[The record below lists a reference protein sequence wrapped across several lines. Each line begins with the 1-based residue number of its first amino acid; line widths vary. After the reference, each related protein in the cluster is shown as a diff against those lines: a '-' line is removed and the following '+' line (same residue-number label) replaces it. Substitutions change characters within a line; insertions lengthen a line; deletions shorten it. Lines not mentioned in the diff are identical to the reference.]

1 MNKKQRVVVLMSGG
15 VDSSVAAALLVEAGF
30 DVIGCYILVWNGNP
44 DFPCPWEAE
53 QRDAEAVAGQLGI
66 PLHTVNLSAQYER
79 DVIADFTAQYQAGNT
94 PNPDVLCNSQI
105 KFKAL
110 VEAVRQFE
118 PDFIAT
124 GHYARILTG
133 SGQPQ
138 LAKGVDSNKD
148 QSYFLWAID
157 RQILPK
163 LLFPIGEYTK
173 PQIRAM
179 AAKFNLPTATK
190 KDSQGICF
198 LGSVQVRSFLAK
210 ALKTV
215 PGEAILA
222 DGRPVA
228 THQGVQLYTIGQR
241 LGADQ
246 VAWSG
251 DAPPLYVVAKDLA
264 TNRLIVGSDEQTYT
278 EELEADRLNWL
289 GGPPKATTFVA
300 SVKIRYRQKDVSATI
315 ALQPDGRAKIRC
327 SEPVRAITP
336 GQSVVLYDGDVL
348 LGGGI
353 IR

>member
-1 MNKKQRVVVLMSGG
+1 MSGG
-15 VDSSVAAALLVEAGF
+15 VDSSVAAALLVKAGYV
-30 DVIGCYILVWNGNP
+30 VIGCYILVWNGNP

-53 QRDAEAVAGQLGI
+53 QQDAQAVADQLGI
-66 PLHTVNLSAQYER
+66 KLHTVNLSLQYER
-79 DVIADFTAQYQAGNT
+79 DVIADFTAGYQAGNT

-124 GHYARILTG
+124 GHYARILTSG
-133 SGQPQ
+133 GQPR

-179 AAKFNLPTATK
+179 AAELNLPTATK

-198 LGSVQVRSFLAK
+198 LGSVRVRNFLAK

-215 PGEAILA
+215 PGEAVLA

-251 DAPPLYVVAKDLA
+251 DAPPLYVLEKDLA
-264 TNRLIVGSDEQTYT
+264 NNLLVVGSDEQTYAQ
-278 EELEADRLNWL
+278 ELEAARFNWL
-289 GGPPKATTFVA
+289 GDPPSQATFVA
-300 SVKIRYRQKDVSATI
+300 SAKIRYRQKDVSSTI
-315 ALQPDGRAKIRC
+315 TLQPNGCASIRF